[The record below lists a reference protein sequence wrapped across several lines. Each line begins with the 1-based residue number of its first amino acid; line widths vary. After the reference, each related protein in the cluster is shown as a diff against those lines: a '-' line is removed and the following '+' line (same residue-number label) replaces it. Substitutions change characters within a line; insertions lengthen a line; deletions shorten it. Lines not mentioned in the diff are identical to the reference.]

1 MGEYLNLFGSDS
13 VKAVYNVTR
22 SLRQQVALN
31 AIEHFV
37 KAKGYSPLFLFIN
50 VRKSKSKVVC
60 SKRPK
65 CREESSDRS
74 GFAPYSLV
82 GHSTRFRL
90 LRVWTAELQLA
101 APWVQPLN
109 KKCYDSGNIVI
120 LLTL

>member
-65 CREESSDRS
+65 
-74 GFAPYSLV
+74 FL
-82 GHSTRFRL
+82 
-90 LRVWTAELQLA
+90 
-101 APWVQPLN
+101 
-109 KKCYDSGNIVI
+109 
-120 LLTL
+120 